1 MLEQFRDVM
10 IIISAFFVVGAA
22 ITFTILAIVTFRKTS
37 PTLDAARDFVTD
49 LQSVSS
55 LITNRVVKP
64 ITKGA
69 IFAAGL
75 RKAITTL
82 SERSHRKEEKDGNGK

>member
-10 IIISAFFVVGAA
+10 IIISAFFIVGAA
-22 ITFTILAIVTFRKTS
+22 ITFTILAIVTFRKAS

-55 LITNRVVKP
+55 LIANRVVKP
-64 ITKGA
+64 ITKGTG
-69 IFAAGL
+69 F
-75 RKAITTL
+75 R
-82 SERSHRKEEKDGNGK
+82 N